1 MTHKELI
8 IEAEKQL
15 KRWRCYPICT
25 EMVCYT
31 STGETPDAIG
41 WSSNGSILFECKA
54 SRLDFLRDKDKPF
67 RKVNESGM
75 GDFRFYLTNKDVIKS
90 VEEMPKG
97 WGCYE
102 IIDGKVKYQID
113 SVNCSDDANILE
125 LSKKDDSLE
134 VYSKGHTVGELFR
147 AWDETYDKALY
158 GDVLFS
164 NKTQAY
170 NIGIKPL
177 TIKDLVDFEE
187 NNKIVNNATKKNIS
201 TLFTYKVS
209 IFFTTDFPFF

>member
-1 MTHKELI
+1 MNVLNKMTHKELV

-31 STGETPDAIG
+31 STGEIPDAIG

-90 VEEMPKG
+90 IEEMPEG

-102 IIDGKVKYQID
+102 VIDGKIRYKFGTRWDNAMPNPFNANTRNEVNMLRSWIRRNKEPKVITTED
-113 SVNCSDDANILE
+113 ILTGSVE
-125 LSKKDDSLE
+125 
-134 VYSKGHTVGELFR
+134 
-147 AWDETYDKALY
+147 
-158 GDVLFS
+158 
-164 NKTQAY
+164 
-170 NIGIKPL
+170 
-177 TIKDLVDFEE
+177 
-187 NNKIVNNATKKNIS
+187 
-201 TLFTYKVS
+201 
-209 IFFTTDFPFF
+209 